1 MKTLRRGIHRAIPL
15 RAALLVLLAFSA
27 VFATA
32 AGAAQDGTGTLRG
45 TVYDDLFDIPLAA
58 AEVLVVEANRAV
70 QTSDRGNFV
79 IAGLPAGTYTVIVS
93 KEGFG
98 RLPLTGVLVSAG
110 GVRDLDVRLEPQL
123 SDMEELVVEDVLELG
138 VGTELEL
145 LQLRFDSPSL
155 LDSIGSELI
164 KRVGASDAADA
175 LKLVSG
181 ATVQDGKFAVV
192 RGLPDRYVS
201 SQLNG
206 VRLPTS
212 DEDKR
217 AVELDQF
224 PSAVLSSVQ
233 VSKTFTPDQQG
244 DASGGAVNVVLKGV
258 PEEAVF
264 SYGFSVGVN
273 SQVDGAGGNFL
284 TYRGTALDFWGNGGG
299 NSVQP
304 IATDWTGAVGGSRG
318 SAPAADYK
326 LSLAVGDRAELDSG
340 VTIGGLVSFF
350 YSRDSSYVG
359 DAVDDTYS
367 IEDPGDPLAPATS
380 GEQPAPGAEY
390 STSLFD
396 IEQGSE
402 EVQWG
407 GLATL
412 GIEAEYVDTSLI
424 FFYSRSAEDRVTVAE
439 DTRGKFRHA
448 TEILGGTGYD
458 PNDPNDPGHS
468 GDDQNSARYRR
479 NQTLR
484 YQERTTQSL
493 QWSTDLTVPTGY
505 FGWDGFMEFEDP
517 VVRLQLSRSRADLL
531 EPDKRQF
538 AVSFR
543 PELPDLVVG
552 PFVFP
557 QPALYFAEK
566 AGDSI
571 NLGNVQRTFEEIVEE
586 NDQISFSVDLPFEQ
600 WNRNE
605 GFLRAGFF
613 IDRLDRRFDQAS
625 YSNGAGISGIPPDPI
640 DIYESPNGFD
650 SFWSDAFVGETHLI
664 DEFGLDIPYDATQDI
679 TAVYAMM
686 SLPLDDRWNLTGGL
700 RFERTFLSVT
710 NRPEQNAQFIP
721 QGTFSPIDALTDTD
735 GDGFKETIKP
745 EIQVPGRNVD
755 ELLPSVGLSYQP
767 TRDVTLRAA
776 YSQTIARQ
784 TFKEVVPTFQ
794 NEFLGGPVFIG
805 NPGLE
810 QSQVENFD
818 LRLDYVPYEGS
829 ILSVSWFQK
838 NVTDAIEYIEVASVT
853 GNFTSP
859 RNFPSGE
866 LSGYEFEVRQDM
878 SRFWDRAEGLS
889 LGANATFIDSEVENS
904 AEVRF
909 GAGNDSFVT
918 GQGVEGFFDAPGSF
932 RSREMTLAPDYLYNI
947 FATYA
952 VPEWGTE
959 LSLLYAVQ
967 GDTLVSGAS
976 VANTEFTPS
985 IYALPVDTLNLSV
998 SQSLGPYL
1006 KLKVSAKNL
1015 TNPSIDEV
1023 YRSRYFAGDTVATS
1037 TKRGIDYSISLSGSI
1052 TF

>member
-1 MKTLRRGIHRAIPL
+1 MLGAPPAA
-15 RAALLVLLAFSA
+15 RAA
-27 VFATA
+27 A
-32 AGAAQDGTGTLRG
+32 APLQEGTGTLRG
-45 TVYDDLFDIPLAA
+45 VVYDDWFDIPLAGV
-58 AEVLVVEANRAV
+58 EVLVVEANRVV
-70 QTSDRGNFV
+70 QTSDRGNYA
-79 IAGLPAGTYTVIVS
+79 ISGLPAGTYTVIFS
-93 KEGFG
+93 KEGFD
-98 RLPLTGVLVSAG
+98 RLPVPGILVPSAG
-110 GVRDLDVRLEPQL
+110 VKDLDARLEPQVN
-123 SDMEELVVEDVLELG
+123 DMQELVVEDVLQLG
-138 VGTELEL
+138 VGSELEL

-155 LDSIGSELI
+155 LDSIGSDLI
-164 KRVGASDAADA
+164 SKAGASDAADA

-273 SQVDGAGGNFL
+273 SQVEGAGDDFL
-284 TYRGTALDFWGNGGG
+284 TYRGTSLNTWGDSGG
-299 NSVQP
+299 NPVQP
-304 IATDWTGAVGGSRG
+304 IATDWTGAVGASRG

-340 VTIGGLVSFF
+340 VTIGGLLSFF

-367 IEDPGDPLAPATS
+367 VEDPGDPLAPATS
-380 GEQPAPGAEY
+380 GEQPGPGAEY

-412 GIEAEYVDTSLI
+412 GLQAEYVDSSLI
-424 FFYSRSAEDRVTVAE
+424 FFYSRSAEDRATVAE
-439 DTRGKFRHA
+439 DTRGKLRHA

-458 PNDPNDPGHS
+458 PNDPNDPAHT
-468 GDDQNSARYRR
+468 GDNQNSARYRR

-484 YQERTTQSL
+484 YQERSTQSL
-493 QWSTDLTVPTGY
+493 QWLTEVRLPTGY

-517 VVRLQLSRSRADLL
+517 IVRLQLSRNRADLF

-557 QPALYFAEK
+557 QPATYFAEK

-586 NDQISFSVDLPFEQ
+586 NDQITFSIDLPFEQ
-600 WNRNE
+600 WNRND

-640 DIYESPNGFD
+640 ATYESPDGFD
-650 SFWSDAFVGETHLI
+650 AFWSDAFVDEVHLI

-679 TAVYAMM
+679 TAAYAMM
-686 SLPLDDRWNLTGGL
+686 SLPFNDRWNLTGGL

-710 NRPEQNAQFIP
+710 NKPEQNAQFIP
-721 QGTFSPIDALTDTD
+721 QGTFSPIDARVDTT
-735 GDGFKETIKP
+735 GDGFKDTVKP
-745 EIQVPGRNVD
+745 EIQVPGRNID
-755 ELLPSVGLSYQP
+755 EILPSVGLSYTP

-794 NEFLGGPVFIG
+794 TEFLGGPVFIG
-805 NPGLE
+805 NPELE

-829 ILSVSWFQK
+829 IISVSWFQK

-866 LSGYEFEVRQDM
+866 LSGYEVEVRQDLG
-878 SRFWDRAEGLS
+878 RLWDRAQGLTV
-889 LGANATFIDSEVENS
+889 GANATFIDSEVKNS
-904 AEVRF
+904 NEVRF
-909 GAGNDSFVT
+909 GPGNDSFVV
-918 GQGVEGFFDAPGSF
+918 GQGVEGFFSAPGSF
-932 RSREMTLAPDYLYNI
+932 ESRDMTLAPDYLYNI

-952 VPEWGTE
+952 VGEWGTE
-959 LSLLYAVQ
+959 VSLLYAVQ

-985 IYALPVDTLNLSV
+985 IYALPVDTLNLSL

-1006 KLKVSAKNL
+1006 KLKISAKNL

-1023 YRSRYFAGDTVATS
+1023 YRSRYFEGDTVATS
-1037 TKRGIDYSISLSGSI
+1037 TKKGIDYSISLSGSI